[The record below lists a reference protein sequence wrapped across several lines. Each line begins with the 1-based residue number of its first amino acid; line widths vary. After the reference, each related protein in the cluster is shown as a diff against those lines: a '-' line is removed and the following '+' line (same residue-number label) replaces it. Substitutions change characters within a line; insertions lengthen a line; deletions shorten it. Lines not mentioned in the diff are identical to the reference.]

1 MKVVLLAGGRGTRI
15 SEETGTKPKPMVEIG
30 ERPIIWHIM
39 KIYSHFGFDE
49 FIICL
54 GYKGYMI
61 KEFFANYFLHRS
73 DVIIDLDKNS
83 MEVLETKAESWKI
96 CLVNTGLETMTGGRI
111 KRIQKYV
118 GKETFML
125 TYGDGVADMDLSAL
139 LAFHKK
145 HGKLATLT
153 SVQPAGRFG
162 ALRLD
167 EDQNV
172 KSFAEKP
179 RGDGSWF
186 NGGFFVLEP
195 KIFDYIEGDHTTW
208 EQEPLQNI
216 AKDGQLVTFH
226 HHGFWKPMDTLR
238 DKLELEAM
246 WNSPN
251 PPWKFWEA

>member
-39 KIYSHFGFDE
+39 KIYSHFGFDD

-73 DVIIDLDKNS
+73 DVIIDLDKNA

-139 LAFHKK
+139 LAFHKE

-167 EDQNV
+167 ENQNV

-195 KIFDYIEGDHTTW
+195 EIFDYIEGDHTTW

-246 WNSPN
+246 WNSPD
-251 PPWKFWEA
+251 PPWKFWEG

>member
-73 DVIIDLDKNS
+73 DVIIDLDKNA

-125 TYGDGVADMDLSAL
+125 TYGDGVADVDLSAL

-226 HHGFWKPMDTLR
+226 HNGFWKPMDTLR

>member
-83 MEVLETKAESWKI
+83 MEVLETKAESWRI

-111 KRIQKYV
+111 KRIQKYI

-125 TYGDGVADMDLSAL
+125 TYGDGVADVDLSAL

-145 HGKLATLT
+145 QGKLATIT

-195 KIFDYIEGDHTTW
+195 EIFDYIEGDHTTW

-246 WNSPN
+246 WNSPD
-251 PPWKFWEA
+251 PPWKYW

>member
-1 MKVVLLAGGRGTRI
+1 
-15 SEETGTKPKPMVEIG
+15 
-30 ERPIIWHIM
+30 
-39 KIYSHFGFDE
+39 
-49 FIICL
+49 
-54 GYKGYMI
+54 
-61 KEFFANYFLHRS
+61 
-73 DVIIDLDKNS
+73 
-83 MEVLETKAESWKI
+83 
-96 CLVNTGLETMTGGRI
+96 
-111 KRIQKYV
+111 
-118 GKETFML
+118 ML
-125 TYGDGVADMDLSAL
+125 TYGDGVSDVDLSAL

-145 HGKLATLT
+145 HGKLATIT

-195 KIFDYIEGDHTTW
+195 EIFDYIEGDHTTW

-246 WNSPN
+246 WNSPD
-251 PPWKFWEA
+251 PPWKFWEV

>member
-54 GYKGYMI
+54 GYKGYLI

-96 CLVNTGLETMTGGRI
+96 YLVNTGLETMTGGRI
-111 KRIQKYV
+111 KRIQKYI

-125 TYGDGVADMDLSAL
+125 TYGDGVADVDLSRL

-145 HGKLATLT
+145 HGKLATIT

-167 EDQNV
+167 KDQNV

-195 KIFDYIEGDHTTW
+195 EVIDYIEGDHTTW

-216 AKDGQLVTFH
+216 AKEGQLVTFH

-246 WNSPN
+246 WNSPD
-251 PPWKFWEA
+251 PPWKFWEV

>member
-73 DVIIDLDKNS
+73 DVVIDLDKNA

-111 KRIQKYV
+111 KRIEKYV

-125 TYGDGVADMDLSAL
+125 TYGDGVADVDLAAL

-145 HGKLATLT
+145 QGKMATLT

-167 EDQNV
+167 ENQNV
-172 KSFAEKP
+172 ESFAEKP

-195 KIFDYIEGDHTTW
+195 EIFDYIEGDHTTW

-251 PPWKFWEA
+251 PPWKFW